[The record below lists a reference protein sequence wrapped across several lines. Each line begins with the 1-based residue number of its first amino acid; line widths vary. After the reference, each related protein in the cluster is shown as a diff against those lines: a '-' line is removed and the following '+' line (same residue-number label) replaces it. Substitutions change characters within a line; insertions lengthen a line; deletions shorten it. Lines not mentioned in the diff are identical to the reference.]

1 MRYIHRTKTAP
12 HPKGLDRTQTVPK
25 PHRTETAPAIHC
37 DRSTEAGGGEGLY
50 CRTQTNRL
58 FKRKFSRFCLSSKQK
73 TRNMAGGVPIDTAW
87 LEEGREMA
95 ECPVCFMVL
104 EHPTTGCPEGH
115 ALCRQCYVA
124 ELHKRKECPTCQH
137 ATDETRL
144 QRCRPLEGLIGQ
156 LRTRCKNGPAGAGG
170 VEGGAP
176 PSAKR
181 AKLEPAQSMSC
192 DDLRE
197 ELGRGGL
204 DMKGKKGVLAARLE
218 EHRRNDAG
226 VEGAQ
231 RCSWRGR
238 VCELAG
244 HLAESCLHGPVTCPN
259 AAAGC
264 KESVLRKDAAC
275 HASETCAYRKNRCAL
290 CANPFEARALVGHEG
305 SCPEAQIECP
315 NAGCGVMVERRSM
328 VEHREGCGREEVGC
342 PCPGCEERMA
352 RADVEQH
359 VEASGAVHVRKA
371 WKKVAGQDEKIA
383 GLEEKV
389 AKMKEKA
396 VEQESVIAVLQKALT
411 RVFTWST
418 NSKWGRMKSD
428 VYTFTGGLRGHCY
441 NKNKSQNK
449 ENTHFMG
456 FTLNEGPECTM
467 HFKCSIL
474 DKNDKVLRV
483 CSAPEDSDF
492 REPPIETEA
501 VGLGMGAYF
510 NLTAADKAGAVRA
523 DGSIKL
529 RMVVHLYL
537 PE

>member
-1 MRYIHRTKTAP
+1 
-12 HPKGLDRTQTVPK
+12 
-25 PHRTETAPAIHC
+25 
-37 DRSTEAGGGEGLY
+37 
-50 CRTQTNRL
+50 
-58 FKRKFSRFCLSSKQK
+58 
-73 TRNMAGGVPIDTAW
+73 MAGGIPIDTAW

-170 VEGGAP
+170 GEGGAP

-181 AKLEPAQSMSC
+181 AKLEPAQSMSVG
-192 DDLRE
+192 DLRE

-204 DMKGKKGVLAARLE
+204 DTKGKKGELAVRLE
-218 EHRRNDAG
+218 EHRRSDAG

-244 HLAESCLHGPVTCPN
+244 HLAESCLHEPVKCPN

-264 KESVLRKDAAC
+264 KESMLRKDSAL
-275 HASETCAYRKNRCAL
+275 HASETCNYRQNRCAH
-290 CANPFEARALVGHEG
+290 CGNAFEARALVGHEG
-305 SCPEAQIECP
+305 NCPEAQIECP
-315 NAGCGVMVERRSM
+315 NAGCGVTAARRGM
-328 VEHREGCGREEVGC
+328 GEHRGVCGREKVEC

-352 RADVEQH
+352 RANVEQH
-359 VEASGAVHVRKA
+359 VAASGAEHVRRA
-371 WKKVAGQDEKIA
+371 WKKVAGQDAEVVGLKEKVA
-383 GLEEKV
+383 ELEEKV
-389 AKMKEKA
+389 AKMEEKA
-396 VEQESVIAVLQKALT
+396 VEQGSVIAVLQKALT

-418 NSKWGRMKSD
+418 DSD
-428 VYTFTGGLRGHCY
+428 WTRVDSNTYTFTDGLRGHCY
-441 NKNKSQNK
+441 NNFSQNL
-449 ENTHFMG
+449 HPYYIG
-456 FTLNEGPECTM
+456 FTLEEGPVCTM
-467 HFKCSIL
+467 HYKCSIL
-474 DKNDKVLRV
+474 DKHDKVLRV
-483 CSAPEDSDF
+483 VSATEYGDF
-492 REPPIETEA
+492 RNPPTKTAAI
-501 VGLGMGAYF
+501 GRGMGAGF
-510 NLTAADKAGAVRA
+510 TLTAADKAGAVRA